1 MTLTQNHPAVGAVQV
16 ENPRA
21 GDLRPVLHVLLQAL
35 AVDLQRVLVGEPAD
49 GVDVDGRF
57 GFRLPHTESFLPDQF
72 EHPVPSQDLLQR
84 GESISSCRA
93 GGISTGYVISY
104 LPVNVDDPLSSS
116 RAVFKLY
123 PVDSITQRHLPHAG
137 EVIRHPLCF
146 QPAAD
151 QHKQLAGLI
160 AW

>member
-1 MTLTQNHPAVGAVQV
+1 MVALVSDFPTLKVSFPTSLNIQSRLRISCS
-16 ENPRA
+16 ELNP
-21 GDLRPVLHVLLQAL
+21 L
-35 AVDLQRVLVGEPAD
+35 AAPRW
-49 GVDVDGRF
+49 
-57 GFRLPHTESFLPDQF
+57 TEAAS
-72 EHPVPSQDLLQR
+72 
-84 GESISSCRA
+84 RA

-104 LPVNVDDPLSSS
+104 LPVNVDDPLPSS

-160 AW
+160 AR